1 MLAQES
7 SAAATPV
14 RPAMIAFSA
23 PIQARSAFETES
35 RSHRMMSAAPDRS
48 ASLTIGNAIG
58 ELEKVAA
65 FVDRF
70 GADQRIPQSAVN
82 DLNICL
88 DELLNNT
95 ISYGYDDRGTHN
107 IILTLRLAG
116 DLLTI
121 EIQDDGKPFDPTKVD
136 AKVPEGTLQSRKVG
150 GLGIYFVKTLVDEV
164 EYRRVGRLNVLTLR
178 KVVIA
183 GDVNGDC

>member
-1 MLAQES
+1 
-7 SAAATPV
+7 
-14 RPAMIAFSA
+14 
-23 PIQARSAFETES
+23 
-35 RSHRMMSAAPDRS
+35 MMSAAPDRS
-48 ASLTIGNAIG
+48 ASLTIASAIG
-58 ELEKVAA
+58 ELQKVAA

-70 GADQRIPQSAVN
+70 GADQRIPQPAVN

-95 ISYGYDDRGTHN
+95 ISYGYDDRGMHN

-164 EYRRVGRLNVLTLR
+164 EYRRVGRLNVLTLKKR
-178 KVVIA
+178 MKA
-183 GDVNGDC
+183 SEANGDC